1 MDFRTQSVIMTLGCV
16 CVCGGGL
23 SLMTFWNSEKLS
35 NFKAHELWWT
45 INELCT
51 GILRVPSCCLP
62 IAHIHKRTLLKNH
75 PSAVF
80 SFKMQH
86 KRQNKHTHTNTHT
99 HTHTHTNDFT
109 NVLQKISIKICFALK
124 VGFSHKKLYSM
135 YSSFYCFNFLLLQ
148 TAVKL
153 RN

>member
-86 KRQNKHTHTNTHT
+86 KRQNKHTHTQTHT
-99 HTHTHTNDFT
+99 HTHTHTHKRFYQCSSKNINQNMFCT
-109 NVLQKISIKICFALK
+109 KSRLLTQKTVIKVSLFRFFVNV
-124 VGFSHKKLYSM
+124 V
-135 YSSFYCFNFLLLQ
+135 
-148 TAVKL
+148 
-153 RN
+153 

>member
-86 KRQNKHTHTNTHT
+86 KRQNKHTHTHT
-99 HTHTHTNDFT
+99 HKRFYQCSSKNINQNMFCTKSRLLTQKTVIKVSLFRFFV
-109 NVLQKISIKICFALK
+109 NV
-124 VGFSHKKLYSM
+124 V
-135 YSSFYCFNFLLLQ
+135 
-148 TAVKL
+148 
-153 RN
+153 